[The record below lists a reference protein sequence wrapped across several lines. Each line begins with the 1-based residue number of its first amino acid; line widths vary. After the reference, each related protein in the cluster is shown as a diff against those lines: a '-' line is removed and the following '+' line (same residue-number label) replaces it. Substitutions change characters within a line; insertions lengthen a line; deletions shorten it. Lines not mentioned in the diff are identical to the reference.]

1 MVRKVVVVGRDAPL
15 WLSALALYRALKP
28 AGVTVEV
35 VALPDRMQA
44 QDIYTSLPPLEAFH
58 RQLGLDEHA
67 LLRQTR
73 GSFSLGQSFQGFVG
87 DESAFFHPY
96 GSHGFPITTTG
107 ASFLHYVTRARR
119 QGLGAAFEDFSLT
132 AAAAKQGRFI
142 VPDDATSAFARS
154 DYGYHLPARAYT
166 AALSE
171 AVRAEGIAVFTAQ
184 HIAAELGDDGEIA
197 ALNTGAAKITG
208 DLFVDA
214 SGSDSVLLRGVLQ
227 TPFESWRQ
235 WFPGDRVLT
244 AAGPRLRMVPP
255 YARTQAL
262 DNGTLSLIAAQDAT
276 RVIYVFDS
284 QRESDDEALRTAA
297 TSRLALGNAVVT
309 PLEPGRSQPWVR
321 NVVAMGEAAC
331 VFDPIDSVS
340 LHAVQVGLVHLLGL
354 FPRDARHMP
363 ERAQFNRLMAMMTQR
378 ARDFQ
383 LTHYALSR
391 RPQAF
396 WQKARMDVPT
406 ELQGRL
412 EAFSVSGEVPLFD
425 EDTFD
430 TDSWNA
436 VLLGHGVAPES
447 YDPSADLAGDQVLMD
462 HFRRIFS
469 GIRQQVESAL
479 SHDDY
484 LGIFCSP

>member
-1 MVRKVVVVGRDAPL
+1 MVLKVVIVGRDAPL

-35 VALPDRMQA
+35 VALPDAMRA
-44 QDIYTSLPPLEAFH
+44 EDIYTSLPALEAFH

-73 GSFSLGQSFQGFVG
+73 GSFSLGQSFQGFAG
-87 DESAFFHPY
+87 DDGAFFHPY

-142 VPDDATSAFARS
+142 VPDDETSAFARS

-166 AALSE
+166 AALAE
-171 AVRAEGIAVFTAQ
+171 AVRAEGITVHSAQ
-184 HIAAELGDDGEIA
+184 HVTAELSDDGAIA
-197 ALNTGAAKITG
+197 ALTTGAAKITG
-208 DLFVDA
+208 DLFVDV
-214 SGSDSVLLRGVLQ
+214 SGSESVLLRGAMQ
-227 TPFESWRQ
+227 TPFQSWRQ
-235 WFPGDRVLT
+235 WFPADRVLT
-244 AAGPRLRMVPP
+244 AAGPRLRILPP

-262 DNGTLSLIAAQDAT
+262 DNGWLGLFSAQDAT
-276 RVIYVFDS
+276 RVTYVFDS
-284 QRESDDEALRTAA
+284 QSESDDQAVRTAA
-297 TSRLALGNAVVT
+297 TSRLPLGNAVVT
-309 PLEPGRSQPWVR
+309 KLEPGRSQPWVG
-321 NVVAMGEAAC
+321 NVVAIGEAAC
-331 VFDPIDSVS
+331 IFDPIDSVS

-354 FPRDARHMP
+354 FPRDSRHMP
-363 ERAQFNRLMAMMTQR
+363 ECAEYNRLMGMMTQR

-391 RPQAF
+391 RQSAF
-396 WQKARMDVPT
+396 WQKAGMDLPA
-406 ELQGRL
+406 ELQERL
-412 EAFSVSGEVPLFD
+412 EAFSVAGGVPLFD

-436 VLLGHGVAPES
+436 VLLGHGLSPEG
-447 YDPSADLAGDQVLMD
+447 YDPAADLAGDHVLMD
-462 HFRRIFS
+462 HFRRIF
-469 GIRQQVESAL
+469 GEIRQHVERAP
-479 SHDDY
+479 SHDEY
-484 LGIFCSP
+484 LEIFCGA

>member
-1 MVRKVVVVGRDAPL
+1 MVSKVVTVGRDAPL

-35 VALPDRMQA
+35 VALPDAMRA
-44 QDIYTSLPPLEAFH
+44 EDIYTSLPALEAFH

-73 GSFSLGQSFQGFVG
+73 GSFSLGQSFQGFAG
-87 DESAFFHPY
+87 DDGAFFHPY

-142 VPDDATSAFARS
+142 VPDDETSAFARS

-166 AALSE
+166 AALAE
-171 AVRAEGIAVFTAQ
+171 AVRAEGITVHPAQ
-184 HIAAELGDDGEIA
+184 HVAAELSDDGAIA
-197 ALNTGAAKITG
+197 ALTTGAAKITG
-208 DLFVDA
+208 DLFVDV
-214 SGSDSVLLRGVLQ
+214 SGSESVLLRGVLQ
-227 TPFESWRQ
+227 TPFQSWRQ
-235 WFPGDRVLT
+235 WFPADRVLT
-244 AAGPRLRMVPP
+244 ASGPRLRIVPP
-255 YARTQAL
+255 YARIQAL
-262 DNGTLSLIAAQDAT
+262 DNGTLGMIAAQDAT
-276 RVIYVFDS
+276 HVTYAFDS
-284 QRESDDEALRTAA
+284 QREGDDQAVRTAA

-309 PLEPGRSQPWVR
+309 KLNPGRSQPWVR
-321 NVVAMGEAAC
+321 NVVAIGEAAC

-354 FPRDARHMP
+354 FPRDSRHMP
-363 ERAQFNRLMAMMTQR
+363 ERTEYNRLMGMMTLR

-391 RPQAF
+391 RQSPF
-396 WQKARMDVPT
+396 WQKARMDMPR
-406 ELQGRL
+406 ELYERL
-412 EAFSVSGEVPLFD
+412 EAFSVAGQVPLFD
-425 EDTFD
+425 EDSFD

-436 VLLGHGVAPES
+436 VLLGHGLAPEA

-469 GIRQQVESAL
+469 GIRQQVESAP